1 MKTVNLSQLPSLYQA
16 QRVKEEVIITL
27 YDNVKDIS
35 TEENVQ
41 FEADMYQ
48 LRLPYR
54 KGLLS
59 SDSYDVMLA
68 FAKRLSNP
76 SNSVEE
82 RQARDVLV

>member
-1 MKTVNLSQLPSLYQA
+1 MKIVNLSQLPSLYQA
-16 QRVKEEVIITL
+16 QRVKEEVVITL
-27 YDNVKDIS
+27 YDNVKDVS

-59 SDSYDVMLA
+59 SDSYDAMLA

-76 SNSVEE
+76 SNAVEE

>member
-1 MKTVNLSQLPSLYQA
+1 MKDV
-16 QRVKEEVIITL
+16 
-27 YDNVKDIS
+27 S

-41 FEADMYQ
+41 PGDMYQ
-48 LRLPYR
+48 LKLPYR

-76 SNSVEE
+76 SNAVEE